1 MHLLTWLIDLRTF
14 EKTYFLPQ
22 HEREWQLSSRWLGFF
37 EYCQTFQCLQTKK
50 AAGAA
55 WWTEILNIL
64 SRCFRANCWNQWSYC
79 LFLPSYLSC
88 AALCP
93 ALMKPV
99 WLKMSWCVKS
109 AEVKLSSGFTQ
120 DSLIEKERL
129 LWRTEAALS
138 CSLWFHSL
146 CETMCLCIII
156 TSLSASETTPI
167 TMSFCVC
174 CVCLSVPTA
183 QLVRNVKSHIQWIY
197 IVVSLFKTTC
207 VHKYWSGLET
217 LHKREHAHLMNVTTF
232 GSAKVSRVFY
242 VILGMHGVFFFR
254 DNNFTF
260 YIFKRI
266 SQMIYSSSSCSFCTS
281 LCYQGAYCHLL
292 RKRYCQQA
300 RTPLKKRFLISTGFF
315 LDK

>member
-1 MHLLTWLIDLRTF
+1 MHLLTWLTDLRTF

-217 LHKREHAHLMNVTTF
+217 LTQAWTCTF
-232 GSAKVSRVFY
+232 NECDNFWKCKSKSCFLCYIRDACC
-242 VILGMHGVFFFR
+242 VFF
-254 DNNFTF
+254 
-260 YIFKRI
+260 
-266 SQMIYSSSSCSFCTS
+266 S
-281 LCYQGAYCHLL
+281 G
-292 RKRYCQQA
+292 
-300 RTPLKKRFLISTGFF
+300 
-315 LDK
+315 